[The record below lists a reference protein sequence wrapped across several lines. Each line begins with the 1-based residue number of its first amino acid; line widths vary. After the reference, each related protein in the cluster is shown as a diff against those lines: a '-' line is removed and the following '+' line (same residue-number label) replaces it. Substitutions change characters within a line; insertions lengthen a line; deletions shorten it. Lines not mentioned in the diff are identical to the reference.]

1 MPVTFYHVLH
11 LVSLFCLF
19 GATFAAFAAP
29 QPERRKFSLAASGIA
44 SLLVLISGFGLLAKL
59 HVGFPLWIVIKLVC
73 WFVVSGLAG
82 VAFRKRE
89 LIRPLTVLTVVLA
102 FVAVAM
108 VYCRPF
114 AQTV

>member
-1 MPVTFYHVLH
+1 MPVTFYHVMH

-29 QPERRKFSLAASGIA
+29 EPERRKFSLAASGIA
-44 SLLVLISGFGLLAKL
+44 SLLVLVSGFGLLAKL
-59 HVGFPLWIVIKLVC
+59 QVGFPIWIVVKLIC

-82 VAFRKRE
+82 IAFRKRE
-89 LIRPLTVLTVVLA
+89 LVRPLTLLTVALSLI
-102 FVAVAM
+102 AVVM

-114 AQTV
+114 VQLV